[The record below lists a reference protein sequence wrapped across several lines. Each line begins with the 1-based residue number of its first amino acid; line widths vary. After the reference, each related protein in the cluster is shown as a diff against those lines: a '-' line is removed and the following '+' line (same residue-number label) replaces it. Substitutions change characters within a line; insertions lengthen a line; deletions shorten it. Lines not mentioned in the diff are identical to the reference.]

1 MNTVKANLDLNIIMR
16 RSIERISL
24 YMKMDIN
31 KLILFFMQAVFF
43 NKKLQWVH
51 NPYMTTILSSGMIL
65 PQRYVL
71 DSFV

>member
-1 MNTVKANLDLNIIMR
+1 
-16 RSIERISL
+16 
-24 YMKMDIN
+24 
-31 KLILFFMQAVFF
+31 MQAVFF

-71 DSFV
+71 DSFVQLWLLKIYHCVGSLIALLA